1 MPGRLRHFAINADD
15 VDRARRF
22 YSTVMGWRFEPW
34 GPPDFYQIHNAGDGL
49 LGALQERRP
58 VGGRTMPGLE
68 LTIGVQSLAHT
79 IAALETN
86 GGVLLTQ
93 PFRID
98 GVGEL
103 VYFQDSEGNALAAM
117 QYETGRWS

>member
-1 MPGRLRHFAINADD
+1 MPGRIRHFAINADD

-22 YSTVMGWRFEPW
+22 YAAVLGWHFEPW
-34 GPPDFYQIHNAGDGL
+34 GPPDFYQVRNAGDGL
-49 LGALQERRP
+49 LGALQERRQ

-68 LTIGVQSLAHT
+68 VTVGVQNLAET
-79 IAALETN
+79 IDAIKVN
-86 GGVLLTQ
+86 GGTLITQ

-103 VYFQDSEGNALAAM
+103 VYFEDSEGNVVGAM
-117 QYETGRWS
+117 QYEPGRWS

>member
-15 VDRARRF
+15 VDRARGF
-22 YSTVMGWRFEPW
+22 YAAVLGWRFEAW
-34 GPPDFYQIHNAGDGL
+34 GPPDFYQIPNAGDGL

-58 VGGRTMPGLE
+58 VGGQTMPGLE
-68 LTIGVQSLAHT
+68 LTIGVDSLADT
-79 IAALETN
+79 ITAIEAN
-86 GGVLLTQ
+86 GGSLLTQ

-103 VYFQDSEGNALAAM
+103 VYFQDSEGNVVAAM
-117 QYETGRWS
+117 QYEAGRWS